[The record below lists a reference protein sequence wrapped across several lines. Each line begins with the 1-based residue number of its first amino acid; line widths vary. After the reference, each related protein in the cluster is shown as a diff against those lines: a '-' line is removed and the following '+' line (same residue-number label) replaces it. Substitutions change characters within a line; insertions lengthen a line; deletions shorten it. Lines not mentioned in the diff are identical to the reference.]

1 MSRNRST
8 TVKKYHKILKEDKD
22 YDWEFML
29 DLERFKLKRMAQYFS
44 KSQVVSDWEIIVK
57 EINLCIKLIDIIT
70 ERDIPGN
77 FYDGTKKLPYINA
90 KNYKRFLKSFYN
102 NDFHYSELRVTK
114 ALYLYNL
121 IRTYKMR
128 TWWD

>member
-44 KSQVVSDWEIIVK
+44 KSQIVSDWEIIVK

-70 ERDIPGN
+70 ERDTLGN
-77 FYDGTKKLPYINA
+77 FYDGTKKLPYVNT

-102 NDFHYSELRVTK
+102 NDFYYSELRVTK

-128 TWWD
+128 SWWD

>member
-29 DLERFKLKRMAQYFS
+29 DLEQFKLKRMSEYFS
-44 KSQVVSDWEIIVK
+44 KSQIVSDWETIVK
-57 EINLCIKLIDIIT
+57 EINLCIKLINIIKEKDIS
-70 ERDIPGN
+70 GYL
-77 FYDGTKKLPYINA
+77 YDGTKKLPYINTR
-90 KNYKRFLKSFYN
+90 NYKRFLKYFYN
-102 NDFHYSELRVTK
+102 NDFYYSELRATK

-121 IRTYKMR
+121 IRTYRMR
-128 TWWD
+128 SWWD